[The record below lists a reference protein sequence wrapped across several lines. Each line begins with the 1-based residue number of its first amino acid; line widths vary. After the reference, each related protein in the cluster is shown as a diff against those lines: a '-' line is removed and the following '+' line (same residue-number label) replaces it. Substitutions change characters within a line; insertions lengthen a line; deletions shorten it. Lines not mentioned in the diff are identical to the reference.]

1 MDSIAGLIPPIIL
14 VAIIILLVKRSRKAN
29 NKDTFLADISDTETS
44 AIRANGSNSEYLEG
58 DGIWKRFR
66 DTTRDSM
73 AQSLSVFGIKTEL
86 ADRGRPEESIGISYG
101 WVPGTNSLGIIDIED
116 GLITF
121 INVIRTKSKNKNEP
135 PRYKYVFCVPD
146 KTIPMEH
153 KALSI
158 KTIRR
163 KPFPIFG
170 KVLGVE
176 WQGANNLEPLV
187 RLFSQDDEVNEF
199 VTEFGDV
206 NIKTHPNK
214 FQGWTIET
222 NKRNLTGDHWH
233 TLQKIANHLISSRR

>member
-1 MDSIAGLIPPIIL
+1 MNLG
-14 VAIIILLVKRSRKAN
+14 
-29 NKDTFLADISDTETS
+29 EM
-44 AIRANGSNSEYLEG
+44 
-58 DGIWKRFR
+58 FR
-66 DTTRDSM
+66 DQTRDDM
-73 AQSLSVFGIKTEL
+73 AQLLSVFGIKTEL
-86 ADRGRPEESIGISYG
+86 AGKGRPKESISLSYG
-101 WVPGTNSLGIIDIED
+101 WVPGRESLGIIDIED
-116 GLITF
+116 GLIAF
-121 INVIRTKSKNKNEP
+121 INVIKTKGRDQHGP
-135 PRYKYVFCVPD
+135 AIYKYVFCVPD

-187 RLFSQDDEVNEF
+187 RLFSQDDEENEF